1 MEPEQ
6 VQFAKN
12 YVRSEA
18 WLWKGI
24 AHVLADRLADLTG
37 DTVPA
42 EIRRAREVVE
52 AEERQAQS

>member
-6 VQFAKN
+6 VQFSSN
-12 YVRSEA
+12 PVRSEL

-24 AHVLADRLADLTG
+24 ANVLADRLADLTG

-52 AEERQAQS
+52 AEERQAQN